1 MKFLPLSLILC
12 LVVVPLMG
20 CSKSDKGQLV
30 PADTLAKDDPN
41 AKAAQLLNEF
51 DAQEAGEREAW
62 VRNNAFAW
70 SVFEKVTDAGLKAK
84 FEQSVKPLLNQ

>member
-1 MKFLPLSLILC
+1 MRFLPLILTLC
-12 LVVVPLMG
+12 LVAVSLMG
-20 CSKSDKGQLV
+20 CSKSDNSQLV
-30 PADTLAKDDPN
+30 PADKLAKDDPN

-51 DAQEAGEREAW
+51 DSQEVGDREAW

-70 SVFEKVTDAGLKAK
+70 KVFEKVTDPGLKAK